1 MLWHLRADSKVNSE
15 LGAVGVN
22 EEVLTFNKHITV
34 VWEIEVRKTV
44 GEGG

>member
-1 MLWHLRADSKVNSE
+1 MNSE

-22 EEVLTFNKHITV
+22 EEVLTFNKHIAV

-44 GEGG
+44 GDGG